1 LDEAAALGLGLKG
14 KANQDGGYLPRL
26 TTRDAIGEGR
36 IANEE
41 AWVWSDS
48 CVGKCA
54 AFSSEETV
62 RRLNQLGSR
71 SDNNREERQSA

>member
-1 LDEAAALGLGLKG
+1 MKG

-26 TTRDAIGEGR
+26 MARIGEGR

-48 CVGKCA
+48 
-54 AFSSEETV
+54 
-62 RRLNQLGSR
+62 
-71 SDNNREERQSA
+71 